1 MKKDKP
7 QKSYMVCVKEIS
19 SDADVRAIIEKLSKF
34 CKGARME
41 EIEHAIKSPPFSFRR
56 MNFDSAQAAK
66 EELERLGC
74 ALDIREGTG
83 VSSAEEQLLFAQT
96 SRKHMMRLAKGVDEQ
111 QLLQGLDVFTSEDP
125 SVEAYRALRTNLL
138 VQMKQDGVNSFL
150 ITSPSASEGKS
161 TIVANLGIALA
172 NAGKK
177 TILVDMDLRHSVLH
191 EFMGVDNSLGVTNVV
206 LDGLDPDSAIS
217 HTVFERLHV
226 LPSGPTPPNP
236 AEILSSSSV
245 RELLAT
251 LSDDFDVVLVDSPPL
266 IGLTDAVVLGTIVG
280 GVVLVIRAGRT
291 SRQQMS
297 LAVQMLENVGCRV
310 LGAVL
315 NEVDVHKPYY
325 KVYAYSRPR
334 RA

>member
-1 MKKDKP
+1 MKEDKP
-7 QKSYMVCVKEIS
+7 QKSYMVCVNEIS
-19 SDADVRAIIEKLSKF
+19 SDADVQAIIENLSKF
-34 CKGARME
+34 CKGARLDE
-41 EIEHAIKSPPFSFRR
+41 VEHAVQSPPFSFRR

-66 EELERLGC
+66 EELEKLGC
-74 ALDIREGTG
+74 AVDIREGTG

-96 SRKHMMRLAKGVDEQ
+96 SRKHKIRFAKGIDER
-111 QLLQGLDVFTSEDP
+111 QLIDSLDVFTSEDP
-125 SVEAYRALRTNLL
+125 AVEAYRALRTNLL
-138 VQMKQDGVNSFL
+138 VQMKQDNINSFL
-150 ITSPSASEGKS
+150 VTSPSPKEGKS
-161 TIVANLGIALA
+161 TTVANLGIALA

-191 EFMGVDNSLGVTNVV
+191 EFMGIDNSLGVTNIV
-206 LDGLDPDSAIS
+206 LDSLDPDLAIS
-217 HTVFERLHV
+217 HTVFERLHF

-245 RELLAT
+245 RELLAM
-251 LSDDFDVVLVDSPPL
+251 LSNDFDVVLVDSPPI

-280 GVVLVIRAGRT
+280 GVFLVIRAGRT

-297 LAVQMLENVGCRV
+297 LAVQMLQNVGCHI

-315 NEVDVHKPYY
+315 NEVDIHKPYY
-325 KVYAYSRPR
+325 KVYAYSRSS